1 MQPIV
6 AKRHFFKTGTQR
18 IYQRFCLV
26 LSNVKKTVED
36 IIQLDISNVS
46 AGAFVFMCKSTEDTK
61 KEFEEKLNELSKI
74 KFPKAIIIGS
84 SETYLEFFNYALEI
98 ASLKRVKTSVTA
110 IEGDAVAKK
119 ELSAKLTSCQNL
131 LFNSLYINFEK
142 ADWKFNNKKINTKN
156 LSSIASD
163 VSAIVEAENGSTSIP
178 AMSFLF
184 LYFLRESGLLNSYFS
199 IFIKVDNFIEFSSEK
214 LKDCAKIDLP

>member
-1 MQPIV
+1 M
-6 AKRHFFKTGTQR
+6 
-18 IYQRFCLV
+18 
-26 LSNVKKTVED
+26 SNVKKTVED

-119 ELSAKLTSCQNL
+119 ELAAKLTSCQNL

-163 VSAIVEAENGSTSIP
+163 VSDQVYNLTPKVQNELIVRDKQSSMAVAGTYNLINRILNNSHEKSSNVWIP
-178 AMSFLF
+178 AEF
-184 LYFLRESGLLNSYFS
+184 E
-199 IFIKVDNFIEFSSEK
+199 FIYQS
-214 LKDCAKIDLP
+214 LKQTNYIKI